1 MVDAV
6 VDLAAELLQQHHQL
20 ALQRDWV
27 VELDSTTAAKFSRH
41 LIIKC
46 APKTRM
52 PTSLGYSAMLC
63 LTCEWAEHLPRRTP
77 AGRG

>member
-27 VELDSTTAAKFSRH
+27 TELDSTTAAKFSRH
-41 LIIKC
+41 LVIKC
-46 APKTRM
+46 A
-52 PTSLGYSAMLC
+52 A
-63 LTCEWAEHLPRRTP
+63 
-77 AGRG
+77 